1 MTITLIFLACIMAT
15 LIFWLLKQTLN
26 TQPWVS
32 DAEADAVSGMSLNTN
47 PQTIGLTTFLAVA
60 TSMFALFVSAYTLRM
75 TMPDWSPM
83 DEPVVLWINT
93 CFLILASVSYQWT
106 TSVALNS
113 HAQKIKLGLITS
125 GIFSIFFLIG
135 QFTAWQQLIEKG
147 MYASS
152 NPSIAFFY
160 VLTAMHGL
168 HLIGGLYVWARSVIK
183 VSRNADA
190 ESIRLSVELCTVYWH
205 FLLLVWALLFSL
217 MIST

>member
-1 MTITLIFLACIMAT
+1 MTITLIFLAFVMAT

-60 TSMFALFVSAYTLRM
+60 TSMFALFASAYTLRM

-83 DEPVVLWINT
+83 NEPMVLWANT
-93 CFLILASVSYQWT
+93 GFLILASISYQWT
-106 TSVALNS
+106 SSIALKSNT
-113 HAQKIKLGLITS
+113 QKIKLGLITA
-125 GIFSIFFLIG
+125 GLFSIFFLIG
-135 QFTAWQQLIEKG
+135 QLSAWQQLIEKG
-147 MYASS
+147 MYISS

-168 HLIGGLYVWARSVIK
+168 HLLGGLYVWARSIIR
-183 VSRNADA
+183 VSRDADA
-190 ESIRLSVELCTVYWH
+190 EAIRLSVAMYRILAFFT
-205 FLLLVWALLFSL
+205 ASL
-217 MIST
+217 GVAI